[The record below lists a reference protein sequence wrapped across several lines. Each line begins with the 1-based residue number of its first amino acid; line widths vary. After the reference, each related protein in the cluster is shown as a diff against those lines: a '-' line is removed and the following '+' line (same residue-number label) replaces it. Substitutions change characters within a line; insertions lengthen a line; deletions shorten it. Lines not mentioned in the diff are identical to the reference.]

1 MACEDQGLALVKQI
15 DLTKGFCALVDDADY
30 EEAIKHPWRA
40 VKSPTHERWYA
51 VAQVGGKTTYLHRFI
66 MKPAKTLD
74 VDHRDGDGLNCQRYN
89 LRPCT
94 RSQNMANR
102 THAPHN
108 ATGYFGVTKHR
119 KRWSAMVKVEGRT
132 IWGGDHDTPEAAAR
146 ARDVLAKKHFGEF
159 ARLNFPG

>member
-1 MACEDQGLALVKQI
+1 MAPVKLI
-15 DLTKGFCALVDDADY
+15 DLTKGFFAKVDDEDY
-30 EEAIKHPWRA
+30 GRAIAHPWRA

-51 VAQVGGKTTYLHRFI
+51 VASINGKTTYLHRFVL
-66 MKPAKTLD
+66 KVVGKLH

-102 THAPHN
+102 THAPRN

-119 KRWSAMVKVEGRT
+119 KKWTAMVKVEGRT
-132 IWGGDHDTPEAAAR
+132 LYGGSHATPEAAAR
-146 ARDVLAKKHFGEF
+146 ARDALAKKHFGEF
-159 ARLNFPG
+159 ARLNFPD

>member
-1 MACEDQGLALVKQI
+1 VKQI
-15 DLTKGFCALVDDADY
+15 DLTQGFFALVDDADY
-30 EEAIKHPWRA
+30 EAAIRYPWRA

-51 VAQVGGKTTYLHRFI
+51 TAWVDGKTTYLHRWI
-66 MKPAKTLD
+66 TKPADCLH
-74 VDHRDGDGLNCQRYN
+74 VDHRDGDGLNCQRHN

-102 THAPHN
+102 THAARN

-119 KRWSAMVKVEGRT
+119 KRWSAMVKVKGCT
-132 IWGGDHDTPEAAAR
+132 FWGGDHDTPEAAAR
-146 ARDVLAKKHFGEF
+146 ARDELAKKHFGEF